1 MTTVEIALP
10 GQAGADALA
19 LPVAEQPGGDGA
31 TILDDKLGG
40 LLGKLRKSG
49 DLRGERG
56 EAVLLHLDGQ
66 LDAPRLVT
74 AGVGKLDD
82 VDAEALR
89 TAGAAAAHALAR
101 VGGTLVWLLDESL
114 PVPLPEQAAAL
125 VEGTIL
131 GAYSPGRW
139 KAENE
144 TRAPERIVVGH
155 ADDPELRTAVER
167 AAIVADRANRAR
179 DLSNMPPNELTPHT
193 LGEKAKELA
202 AEHEHL
208 TCEVLAT
215 KELDDL
221 GMGALTAVG
230 RGSRNEPRLIVLRYD
245 PPAAKDD
252 LVLGLVGKSIT
263 FDAGGIS
270 IKPAGGMQ
278 DMKGDMSG
286 GSGTLHGIGA
296 LAALGTPVRA
306 IAVLAAA
313 ENLPGGDAFRPGD
326 ILRAANGKTIEI
338 INTDAE
344 GRLVLA
350 DALWY
355 VRREGATHVLDLAT
369 LTGAMELAL
378 GDLYAGGFAND
389 EAWGETI
396 VEAGRR
402 SGDLVWPFPLHPRY
416 RRYIDSTFADL
427 KNASTLRQG
436 SPALAAE
443 FLHEFAGDGP
453 WCHVDMAGPA
463 FLERSRG
470 DYLRVPGGTGY
481 GVRLIAELGRMLQRV
496 NFELTDEQELIRR
509 TVRDF
514 AETKVAPVA
523 EELDREARFPY
534 ELVAELAEL
543 GLMGL
548 PIPEEYGGAG
558 GDTVSYAIAIEE
570 LTRID
575 SSVAITVAA
584 HTSLGTMPILLFGN
598 DEQKQEWLPRLA
610 SGQGLAAFGLTEPD
624 AGSDAGAT
632 RTKAELRDGE
642 WVIDGSKI
650 FITNAGTDISACVTI
665 TARTGDGRDLES
677 DRPERRARLRDLRSD
692 AQAGLA
698 RVGHARAVLPL
709 VRCSRGEPAR
719 RARTRFRAVHGDPR
733 RRADLGRVDGR
744 RARAGRVRPR
754 GGLREGATPVR
765 KADLALP
772 GDSVPARRHGDR
784 DRGRT
789 PARLPRRVAQG
800 RGEAVRP
807 RSGTGEALHRP
818 PVESGRER
826 RAPDPRRLRIHGGVR
841 DRAPLP

>member
-1 MTTVEIALP
+1 VTTVEIALP

-19 LPVAEQPGGDGA
+19 LPVAQQPGGNAA
-31 TILDDKLGG
+31 TILDEKLGG
-40 LLGKLRKSG
+40 LLGKLRESG

-56 EAVLLHLDGQ
+56 EAVLLHLDGR
-66 LDAPRLVT
+66 LEVPRLVA
-74 AGVGKLDD
+74 AGVGDRDD
-82 VDAEALR
+82 VDADALR
-89 TAGAAAAHALAR
+89 TAAAAAAHELAR
-101 VGGTLVWLLDESL
+101 VGGTIVWLLDESL
-114 PVPLPEQAAAL
+114 PVSLPDQAAAL

-139 KAENE
+139 KADNE
-144 TRAPERIVVGH
+144 TRAPERIVIGR
-155 ADDPELRTAVER
+155 AEDPQLQAAAER
-167 AAIVADRANRAR
+167 AAIIADRTNRAR

-193 LGEKAKELA
+193 LGEQAKELA
-202 AEHEHL
+202 AEHQHL
-208 TCEVLAT
+208 TCEVLGT
-215 KELDDL
+215 KELDEL

-245 PPAAKDD
+245 PPEAKDD

-306 IAVLAAA
+306 IAALAAA

-369 LTGAMELAL
+369 LTGGMELAL
-378 GDLYAGGFAND
+378 GDLYGGSFAND
-389 EAWGETI
+389 EEWGETI

-416 RRYIDSTFADL
+416 RRYIDSTFADM

-481 GVRLIAELGRMLQRV
+481 GVRLIAELGRML
-496 NFELTDEQELIRR
+496 T
-509 TVRDF
+509 
-514 AETKVAPVA
+514 
-523 EELDREARFPY
+523 
-534 ELVAELAEL
+534 
-543 GLMGL
+543 
-548 PIPEEYGGAG
+548 
-558 GDTVSYAIAIEE
+558 
-570 LTRID
+570 
-575 SSVAITVAA
+575 
-584 HTSLGTMPILLFGN
+584 
-598 DEQKQEWLPRLA
+598 
-610 SGQGLAAFGLTEPD
+610 
-624 AGSDAGAT
+624 
-632 RTKAELRDGE
+632 
-642 WVIDGSKI
+642 
-650 FITNAGTDISACVTI
+650 
-665 TARTGDGRDLES
+665 
-677 DRPERRARLRDLRSD
+677 
-692 AQAGLA
+692 
-698 RVGHARAVLPL
+698 
-709 VRCSRGEPAR
+709 
-719 RARTRFRAVHGDPR
+719 
-733 RRADLGRVDGR
+733 
-744 RARAGRVRPR
+744 
-754 GGLREGATPVR
+754 
-765 KADLALP
+765 
-772 GDSVPARRHGDR
+772 
-784 DRGRT
+784 
-789 PARLPRRVAQG
+789 
-800 RGEAVRP
+800 
-807 RSGTGEALHRP
+807 
-818 PVESGRER
+818 
-826 RAPDPRRLRIHGGVR
+826 
-841 DRAPLP
+841 